1 MVLVPDS
8 ARSPVLAG
16 LVNREQ
22 QLREHLLQRMWGAD
36 QKPPEFA
43 AMSLQRFSP
52 LAAVVFERAG
62 SDKRRIVSEMDL
74 LRSELAP
81 LRSRLRVAEEQMFV
95 GKGQEVL
102 DARNEW
108 ALVVDEIGRRFG
120 NEPHLI
126 SLDGI
131 LKLGREAGEVADGPK
146 KTKAWIATL
155 TGLPFDVVRRIITRR
170 GAIELHNL
178 QKDLPAPTR
187 LARSIRTLFGP
198 AIAE

>member
-1 MVLVPDS
+1 
-8 ARSPVLAG
+8 
-16 LVNREQ
+16 
-22 QLREHLLQRMWGAD
+22 
-36 QKPPEFA
+36 
-43 AMSLQRFSP
+43 
-52 LAAVVFERAG
+52 
-62 SDKRRIVSEMDL
+62 
-74 LRSELAP
+74 
-81 LRSRLRVAEEQMFV
+81 MFV
-95 GKGQEVL
+95 GKGQEVP

-170 GAIELHNL
+170 GAIELHDL